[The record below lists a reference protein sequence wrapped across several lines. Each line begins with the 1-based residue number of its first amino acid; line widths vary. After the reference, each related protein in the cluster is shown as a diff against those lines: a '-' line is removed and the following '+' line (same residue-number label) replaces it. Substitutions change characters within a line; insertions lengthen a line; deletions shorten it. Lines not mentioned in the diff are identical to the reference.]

1 MKSCQEILKEVFGYD
16 NFRPP
21 QEEIIQSILD
31 KKDTLA
37 ILPTGGGK
45 SLCFQIPALIFD
57 GVTIVISPL
66 ISLMQDQVEQIK
78 SKISAEYINSFQ
90 SYGEQLSVQNKV
102 LNGNIKLLYVSPEK
116 FITESFGEFI
126 SKVKITLLA
135 IDEAHCISEWGHD
148 FRPSYLKIKES
159 LARSSS
165 EIPIAAFTATATPEV
180 RDDIISKLA
189 LHEPSVFIKGFLR
202 ENIFISVIKSR
213 NRKKKITELIK
224 SKSGIKIIYCQS
236 RREVDELNDH
246 LISHDIRSLPYH
258 AGMNAEDRRLVQ
270 DFFLNNKAEV
280 IVATN
285 AFGMGINKEDIRMVI
300 HQGMPGSIEN
310 YYQEIGRAGRDGLP
324 SEAILIYDK
333 KDRNIHEY
341 FIRNSTPTRQLIIK
355 FYNSI
360 QNHFEIKIGEKN
372 SNPISTSIGFIKKT
386 LREEISEGQ
395 LNSILSLFE
404 KEGLIQFKSNFQ
416 NHFAIKL
423 IISSGEARQISKRLH
438 VNEANL
444 IEWILRNYGSKPQSS
459 FVNVNAAKLSNDL
472 MFDRLE
478 INSALRNLEQRGM
491 IECKMPKDEKSFYFT
506 GERVYAEQLPINY
519 SKLEERAVY
528 NIRKLDLMEKFVHTE
543 ECKWKFILNY
553 FHEELTESF
562 KCNNCDRC
570 KSPDRLFKFEQID
583 LEKEILKTIKEVR
596 GKFGSAI
603 ITEILRGAKTK
614 KIADYHLHE
623 VSTYG
628 FCSGIS
634 KEAIKEKID
643 MLIAQNKLS
652 KTASLYPTL
661 FLTEEG
667 EKTISDSGVKELT
680 LPTPVKPSKVDLKVN
695 LSLYERLR
703 DTRNLIAKKYNQP
716 NFMICSDEILREI
729 SVQMPRTK
737 NELFRVK
744 GVGEKV
750 FLKCGEA
757 MIQEVNSF
765 LNEIQNDGND
775 KAKNLPQNI
784 RTTLNM
790 IREGMSLVEICE
802 KRNLSN
808 AIISEH
814 VQTLIDNSFDINI
827 AQLIPIKNI
836 ELIKEAMEKSESRFL
851 PVIKS
856 YLPDEISFAEIRICL
871 SYFEKLK

>member
-1 MKSCQEILKEVFGYD
+1 MKSLQEILKEVFGFES
-16 NFRPP
+16 FRSR
-21 QEEIIQSILD
+21 QEEIIQSILER
-31 KKDTLA
+31 KDTLA

-45 SLCFQIPALIFD
+45 SLCYQIPAFVFD

-78 SKISAEYINSFQ
+78 SKLSAECINSFQ
-90 SYGEQLSVQNKV
+90 NYSEQLTVQNKA
-102 LNGNIKLLYVSPEK
+102 LNGNVKLLYVSPEK

-126 SKVKITLLA
+126 SKLNLSLLA
-135 IDEAHCISEWGHD
+135 VDEAHCVSEWGHD
-148 FRPSYLKIKES
+148 FRPSYLKIRES
-159 LARSSS
+159 LSRSSS

-180 RDDIISKLA
+180 RDDIISKLD
-189 LHEPSVFIKGFLR
+189 LHEPSVFVKGFLR
-202 ENIFISVIKSR
+202 ENIHLSVLKSR
-213 NRKKKITELIK
+213 NRKKNIVELLE
-224 SKSGIKIIYCQS
+224 SKRGIKIIYCQS
-236 RREVDELNDH
+236 RKEVDELNEH
-246 LISHDIRSLPYH
+246 LVSQNIQSLPYH
-258 AGMNAEDRRLVQ
+258 AGMNADDRRLVQ

-324 SEAILIYDK
+324 SEAVLIYDK

-341 FIRNSTPTRQLIIK
+341 FIRNSTPTRELIIK

-360 QNHFEIKIGEKN
+360 QNHYEIKIGEEN
-372 SNPISTSIGFIKKT
+372 SNPIPTDIGFIKKT
-386 LREEISEGQ
+386 LRENISEGQ

-404 KEGLIQFKSNFQ
+404 KEGLIQFKLNSQ
-416 NHFAIKL
+416 SRFAIKL
-423 IISSGEARQISKRLH
+423 AISTGEARQISKRLH

-472 MFDRLE
+472 MLTSFE
-478 INSALRNLEQRGM
+478 IESALRNLEQRGM
-491 IECKMPKDEKSFYFT
+491 IECKMPKDEKSFNFK

-528 NIRKLDLMEKFVHTE
+528 NIRKLDLMEKFVYTD

-553 FHEELTESF
+553 FHEDAAESF
-562 KCNNCDRC
+562 KCNNCDSC
-570 KSPDRLFKFEQID
+570 KSPNQLFRFEQID

-596 GKFGSAI
+596 GKFGSATI
-603 ITEILRGAKTK
+603 IEILRGAKTK

-634 KEAIKEKID
+634 KETIREKID
-643 MLIAQNKLS
+643 SLIAQNKLS

-661 FLTEEG
+661 YLTDEG
-667 EKTISDSGVKELT
+667 ERIVSDSAVKELT

-695 LSLYERLR
+695 LNLYDRLR
-703 DTRNLIAKKYNQP
+703 DVRNLIAKKYNQP

-737 NELFRVK
+737 NEFFRIK
-744 GVGEKV
+744 GVGEKI

-765 LNEIQNDGND
+765 LNEIQNDRDD

-802 KRNLSN
+802 KRNLSDT
-808 AIISEH
+808 IISEH
-814 VQTLIDNSFDINI
+814 VQTLLENSFDINI
-827 AQLIPIKNI
+827 AQLIPLKNI
-836 ELIKEAMEKSESRFL
+836 ELIKEAIEKSESNFL

-856 YLPDEISFAEIRICL
+856 HLPKEISFAEIRICL
-871 SYFEKLK
+871 SYFGKLK